1 MRYLRYAD
9 YKRLGLPLGS
19 GVTEAGCKTVYT
31 QRLKLSGMGWKPSGA
46 QTILD
51 LRVLQLSGVWAAAYE
66 RVLGRGEEV
75 QVPGQPYR
83 SARKAQKAA

>member
-1 MRYLRYAD
+1 M
-9 YKRLGLPLGS
+9 S
-19 GVTEAGCKTVYT
+19 
-31 QRLKLSGMGWKPSGA
+31 WKASGA

-66 RVLGRGEEV
+66 RVLGRCEEV
-75 QVPGQPYR
+75 QVAGQPYR